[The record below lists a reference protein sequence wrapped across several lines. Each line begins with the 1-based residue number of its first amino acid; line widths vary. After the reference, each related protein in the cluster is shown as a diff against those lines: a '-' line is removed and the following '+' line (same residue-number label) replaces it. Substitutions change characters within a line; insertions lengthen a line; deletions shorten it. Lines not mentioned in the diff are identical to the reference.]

1 MVGKWICNVSSRSS
15 KNERTLLVYINIL
28 KIILSAQCWID
39 GVLEIIA
46 IDDGGSI
53 VLDRKLLICVL
64 KVDDSF
70 SETHF

>member
-15 KNERTLLVYINIL
+15 KNERTLLYIL